1 MMNSTVARE
10 ALSAPSATGTLPAG
24 AVFQQQPPAPPAPV
38 GATPPGPTSTQGF
51 PPEAREAIAQAIR
64 TAREAAEQ
72 ARAEAQ
78 AAQAAQQGQP
88 TIEVDGDRVIVRT
101 EPGAQGGSG
110 GGGRGESIVIPTGQP
125 FNVISPQVYDLMM
138 AFFVMVAFIAVGIP
152 LARAFGRRAE
162 KRTVE
167 MAPSPELA
175 AQLQRL
181 EHGMEA
187 MAIEIE
193 RISESHR
200 YIARLE
206 SERRADSALLARP
219 GRRD

>member
-1 MMNSTVARE
+1 MMTSTMARE
-10 ALSAPSATGTLPAG
+10 AASGALAPGATPTSAT
-24 AVFQQQPPAPPAPV
+24 VQQAPPAPPAPP
-38 GATPPGPTSTQGF
+38 AQGL
-51 PPEAREAIAQAIR
+51 PPEAREAIAEAIR

-78 AAQAAQQGQP
+78 AATQGRAQV
-88 TIEVDGDRVIVRT
+88 EVDGDRVIVHPAR
-101 EPGAQGGSG
+101 GAEGGAG
-110 GGGRGESIVIPTGQP
+110 RGGRAESIVIPTERP
-125 FNVISPQVYDLMM
+125 FSHIPPQVFDLVL
-138 AFFVMVAFIAVGIP
+138 AFFIMVAFIAVGVP

-162 KRTVE
+162 TRTVE

-193 RISESHR
+193 RISESQR

-206 SERRADSALLARP
+206 SERSADPAVLARP
-219 GRRD
+219 GRRE

>member
-1 MMNSTVARE
+1 MNSTMARE
-10 ALSAPSATGTLPAG
+10 AASTPLAPGALPAG
-24 AVFQQQPPAPPAPV
+24 APFQQTPPAPPAP
-38 GATPPGPTSTQGF
+38 PTQGL
-51 PPEAREAIAQAIR
+51 PPEAREAIAEAIR

-78 AAQAAQQGQP
+78 AASEGQP
-88 TIEVDGDRVIVRT
+88 RIEVDGGRVIVHPA
-101 EPGAQGGSG
+101 PGAQGG
-110 GGGRGESIVIPTGQP
+110 GGRRAESIVIPAQQP
-125 FNVISPQVYDLMM
+125 FSGLPPQVFDLAL
-138 AFFVMVAFIAVGIP
+138 AFFIMIAFIAVGVP

-193 RISESHR
+193 RISESQR

-206 SERRADSALLARP
+206 SERSADPALLARP
-219 GRRD
+219 GRQE